1 MAHRLR
7 GGARPTTLLATLLAI
22 SLILASC
29 GGTSSDDSGGGGGG
43 STEELGLTAQDGES
57 GLEEAGDPVRGG
69 TLRYGLEADSTG
81 GFCLTEGQLA
91 ISGMMVVRA
100 VYDTLTVPNGEGGY
114 SPYLAKA
121 VTPNEDH
128 TVWDIELR
136 EGIKFHDGTD
146 LTAEVVKNNLDAYRG
161 EPGDHNRSS
170 LLLMFVF
177 SNVDTVEVTGPL
189 TVQVTMHEPWVAFPA
204 YLYASSRVG
213 IMAQSQL
220 DDTENCHNDLVGTGP
235 FKFSSWDPNVRF
247 VAERNEDYWQIAPD
261 GEPYPYADRLEFVPI
276 PDAQVRNNA
285 IEGGDVNIMHTS
297 NSENISREL
306 RDLRERGEVNMFV
319 SEEAGEV
326 SFVQLN
332 TARPPF
338 DDVRMRR
345 ALAMAADM
353 DEINN
358 SLNAGLPTLASGP
371 FGPDSIGYVEDSGY
385 PSYDLEQAQDLIDEY
400 VAEGG
405 SPEFN
410 IRATNDAGVI
420 RLAEMVQQRA
430 KAVGVDVTISQSDQ
444 PQLIEAAIGGDFQAM
459 TFRNYPGGDPD
470 QLYVWFHSG
479 NADGPGEVATNPV
492 NFSKTNDPEVDRLL
506 DEGRAEADEDARAE
520 IYQDLQRR
528 MGSEVYG
535 IWGWYTP
542 WAIVMAPNVHGVIG
556 PPLPGEDHT
565 QPAEES
571 TDDPARQPSI
581 GLATGHS
588 LLGLWVTE

>member
-1 MAHRLR
+1 MPYRR
-7 GGARPTTLLATLLAI
+7 QGGARPTTLLATLLAI
-22 SLILASC
+22 SMIVASC
-29 GGTSSDDSGGGGGG
+29 GGTSSDDGENGGGGT
-43 STEELGLTAQDGES
+43 TEELGLTAADGES
-57 GLEEAGDPVRGG
+57 GLEDAGDPVRGG

-100 VYDTLTVPNGEGGY
+100 VYDTLTVPNGDGGY
-114 SPYLAKA
+114 SPYLAKT
-121 VTPNEDH
+121 VTPNDDH

-136 EGIKFHDGTD
+136 EGIKFHDGSD
-146 LTAEVVKNNLDAYRG
+146 LTADVVKNNLDAYRG
-161 EPGDHNRSS
+161 APGDHNRSS
-170 LLLMFVF
+170 ALLMFVF
-177 SNVDTVEVTGPL
+177 SNVDTVEVTDPL
-189 TVQVTMHEPWVAFPA
+189 TVQVTLHDPWVAFPA
-204 YLYASSRVG
+204 YLYASSRLG

-220 DDTENCHNDLVGTGP
+220 DDTDSCSTDLVGTGP
-235 FKFSSWDPNVRF
+235 FEFVSWDPNVSF
-247 VAERNEDYWQIAPD
+247 VAERNENYWQIAPD

-285 IEGGDVNIMHTS
+285 IEAGDVNVMHTS
-297 NSENISREL
+297 SSEDISRDL
-306 RDLRERGEVNMFV
+306 RDLRDRGGVNMFV

-345 ALAMAADM
+345 ALALAADM
-353 DEINN
+353 EDINR

-371 FGPDSIGYVEDSGY
+371 FSPDSIGYVEDSGF
-385 PSYDLEQAQDLIDEY
+385 PSYDMEAAQERIDEY

-405 SPEFN
+405 TPEFN

-430 KAVGVDVTISQSDQ
+430 QAVGVTVTISQSDQ
-444 PQLIEAAIGGDFQAM
+444 PQLIEAAIGGEFQAM

-479 NADGPGEVATNPV
+479 NFDGPGEEATNLV

-506 DEGRAEADEDARAE
+506 DEGRAEADDDARAE
-520 IYQDLQRR
+520 IYQDLQRQ
-528 MGSEVYG
+528 MGTEVYG

-542 WAIVMAPNVHGVIG
+542 WAIVLGPNVHGVVG

-565 QPAEES
+565 QPGDES
-571 TDDPARQPSI
+571 TDDPTRQPSL

-588 LLGLWVTE
+588 LLGLWIAE